1 MSSSAE
7 AAAAA
12 AKAPAMDAAQSATNL
27 FELHIKVLSESY
39 LAFFLE
45 RCALYSNDLMLLVNS

>member
-45 RCALYSNDLMLLVNS
+45 RWALYLSYLLFLVS

>member
-1 MSSSAE
+1 
-7 AAAAA
+7 
-12 AKAPAMDAAQSATNL
+12 MDAAQSATNL

-45 RCALYSNDLMLLVNS
+45 RCALYLSNPLFLVDLLVLG